1 MGQMKWVYSL
11 AQDGRLKEY
20 MEVYYKNLANNSVG
34 FTYADKWL
42 DMKRAHAV
50 LKLLKQ
56 ADEKYQIH
64 IDEQAERLADQ
75 ASEQQYLEQ

>member
-56 ADEKYQIH
+56 ADE
-64 IDEQAERLADQ
+64 QAERLADQ